1 MTTTTVTTQTAL
13 DAALATSGIDRIVI
27 DGPADIWLAVRTDR
41 TDVTLGVRGASN
53 VGPVRGS
60 ASIRGVWDSASIRD
74 VGGSAS
80 IRGVEGSAS
89 ISGVRDSASI
99 SGVWGSASISGVW
112 DSASIRGVGGSASI
126 SDVGGSASIR
136 DVGGSASI
144 SGVRGGCAIVGV
156 HDHAVLTGIGPH
168 VSVHLYSAQATVD
181 GGRIIDLTS
190 LDLRDPGIWCDFHG
204 VHVDDEGR
212 AHLFKAV
219 DNDLAAGHCF
229 RRTVYQLDTEVF
241 APDWRDDH
249 SCGGGLHISP
259 RPVQA
264 RSYDPDATRFLEVVV
279 PLADL
284 RPIDAT
290 KAKVPAVRVLREVDI
305 HGQPYEAAS

>member
-1 MTTTTVTTQTAL
+1 MTTTTVTAQTAL
-13 DAALATSGIDRIVI
+13 DAALANPGIDRIVI

-60 ASIRGVWDSASIRD
+60 ASIRGVWDSASISD

-80 IRGVEGSAS
+80 ISGVGGSASISGVGGSAS
-89 ISGVRDSASI
+89 ISGVR
-99 SGVWGSASISGVW
+99 GSASISGVW
-112 DSASIRGVGGSASI
+112 DSASI
-126 SDVGGSASIR
+126 SDVR
-136 DVGGSASI
+136 GSASI
-144 SGVRGGCAIVGV
+144 SGVGGGCAIVGV

-264 RSYDPDATRFLEVVV
+264 RSYNPDATRFLEVVV